1 MSVSPRSPKLIK
13 GGIVLMDSSSGVV
26 QRIIALQYNPA
37 SLTRSLQAQWYEPQ
51 AGGATSE
58 RLRIKGPPIET
69 IKLEAEIDATDGLE
83 LPEQN
88 QAIAQFG
95 IQPQLAA
102 LETLVYPTSGQL
114 EANNQ
119 LANAGTLE
127 IVPMEAPLT
136 LFVWSRQRIVPVRI
150 TDFSIT
156 EEFFDTSLNPIQAKV
171 SLSLR
176 VLTVDDLGF
185 QHRGGQYFMHYHKRK
200 EELARMVGSADLGSL
215 GVERLPI

>member
-1 MSVSPRSPKLIK
+1 
-13 GGIVLMDSSSGVV
+13 MDSSSGVV
-26 QRIIALQYNPA
+26 QRVIALQYNPH

-51 AGGATSE
+51 AGGDRSE
-58 RLRIKGPPIET
+58 RLRIKGPPIES

-88 QAIAQFG
+88 QTMAQFG

-102 LETLVYPTSGQL
+102 LETLVYPTSTQL

-119 LANAGTLE
+119 LASAGTLE

-171 SLSLR
+171 NLGFR

-200 EELARMVGSADLGSL
+200 EELARMVGNVDLRSL
-215 GVERLPI
+215 GVERLPV